1 MAVLIPTLTFLLGG
15 VLVWLFARQQRSVLA
30 ERLRTREQEVAR
42 LAQAAAEAGRLR
54 EERAVLQTTIE
65 KERQAN
71 AEKLRLLDEAQG
83 RLSDAFKA
91 LSAEALQNNNA
102 NFVHLAKATLEKFQ
116 EAAQGDVER

>member
-1 MAVLIPTLTFLLGG
+1 MEVLIPTLTFLLGG

-71 AEKLRLLDEAQG
+71 AEK
-83 RLSDAFKA
+83 
-91 LSAEALQNNNA
+91 
-102 NFVHLAKATLEKFQ
+102 HLAQLGVTCAKGT
-116 EAAQGDVER
+116 